1 MLLIT
6 KYVLWIFNQRG
17 EAETATVK
25 VSLFASAV
33 RVPFYPLFLKSLEG
47 TTEEI
52 EVVFAGHNTKEEIK
66 DLFPNKNVFHLG
78 IGTNGNSGVMS
89 VVSGFNFKYIHT
101 SRIKPAQ
108 CYEIARRYCKGETIA
123 WTADDAEHT
132 PDLYG
137 KAYRFWK
144 SLNDAKKILSIQTEE
159 NMQYCD
165 MRVHSFFGC
174 QFHTPLM
181 APLALMSREYC
192 DRLGGLD
199 RRYICGQYENDIVM
213 NAVAD
218 GGLVEIFG
226 DKENKIILDHYRRH
240 GIVRPFATGYEHD
253 RSILEGSWTDGKG
266 KVNPKLV
273 RNDLHEPYEDKD
285 LLIKSQSF
293 NNKNLWV

>member
-1 MLLIT
+1 MDI
-6 KYVLWIFNQRG
+6 
-17 EAETATVK
+17 K

-33 RVPFYPLFLKSLEG
+33 RVPFYPVFLKSLEG
-47 TTEEI
+47 TTEKI
-52 EVVFAGHNTKEEIK
+52 EVVFAGHNTQQEIVNA
-66 DLFPNKNVFHLG
+66 FPNSEIQNW
-78 IGTNGNSGVMS
+78 INDDDSIRETNIILNE
-89 VVSGFNFKYIHT
+89 FIFRYIHT
-101 SRIKPAQ
+101 GKIKPAQ
-108 CYEIARRYCKGETIA
+108 CYEIARRACKGETIA

-144 SLNDAKKILSIQTEE
+144 GLNDEKKILSIQTEE
-159 NMQYCD
+159 NMQFCD

-181 APLALMSREYC
+181 APLALMSRAYC
-192 DRLGGLD
+192 EKLGGLD

-226 DKENKIILDHYRRH
+226 DKQNKIILDHYRRH

-266 KVNPKLV
+266 KVNPKLI
-273 RNDLHEPYEDKD
+273 RNDWHDPYEEKD
-285 LLIKSQSF
+285 LLTVSQSF